1 METVV
6 LVNDQDQEIGSAPK
20 ETVHSEKTPLH
31 RGFSVFVFNKNNEL
45 LLTQRS
51 ARKKTFPGVWTN
63 SVCGHPSPGESYEDA
78 VKRRLFD
85 ELGYEGLGI
94 RRAAQYR
101 YRFADSNGIV
111 ENEICPVFLAYSNSD
126 PTPNPDEIDGWE
138 WMPWKTFLAEIEK
151 NPDVYSPWSREEAK
165 LITP

>member
-1 METVV
+1 MIRIRRLAVRQKRRCT
-6 LVNDQDQEIGSAPK
+6 PK
-20 ETVHSEKTPLH
+20 KRRSTADFPYLCSTKTTNCFLPNGQH
-31 RGFSVFVFNKNNEL
+31 E
-45 LLTQRS
+45 
-51 ARKKTFPGVWTN
+51 KKTFPGVWTN